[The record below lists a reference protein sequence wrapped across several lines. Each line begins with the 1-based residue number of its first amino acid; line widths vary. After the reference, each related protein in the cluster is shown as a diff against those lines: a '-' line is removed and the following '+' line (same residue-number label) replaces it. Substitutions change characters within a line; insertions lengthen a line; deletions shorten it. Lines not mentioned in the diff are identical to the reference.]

1 MIKRDFI
8 IIDPLGM
15 HARPATALIKLAR
28 NFSSAITIQK
38 NGRSVPVKSMV
49 NILSL
54 AIKAG
59 ESVTIITEGED
70 ESAAFAAMDHFFTEE
85 MKNF

>member
-28 NFSSAITIQK
+28 NFSSLITIQK
-38 NGRSVPVKSMV
+38 NGRSVPLKSMV

-70 ESAAFAAMDHFFTEE
+70 ESVAMEAMDHFFTEE